1 MSLPTLPTAAEIKA
15 RIIAD
20 IENELNQTTP
30 SFPKSFNRVLAGAIT
45 GLILLLYQLG
55 AWVYK
60 QIFPDTADDDS
71 VVLLGSLVNVTRLP
85 AEFAVIT
92 ATVGGT
98 VGETVSEGT
107 LFLGGNSVVY
117 KITSGGTIGGSGLAT
132 VTMKAQESGEAG
144 NLAND
149 SILNIVNPDPV
160 LTGTATVTDTTTDG
174 DDQES
179 LDAFRS
185 RVSAGYKKRRTGGS
199 PADYEAWGLE
209 TPNFDWI
216 SPVSDPTTP
225 GKIFLYSRVDNQTDG
240 IPIQSQLDQLEEYV
254 LADPDT
260 GKYNRQPI
268 GDEVEALPIS
278 RFSFD
283 ITISVQNGTTAIKE
297 SIQDG
302 VIDYVEN
309 QQPYNEGV
317 SLTRNDTI
325 SESGI
330 SNIASDIAIPAG
342 AAITSVDLA
351 QTDPVLAITS
361 YQLFG
366 GEWGKVNSITWVD
379 VL

>member
-1 MSLPTLPTAAEIKA
+1 MALTTLPTAAEIKA

-20 IENELNQTTP
+20 IENEINQTTP
-30 SFPKSFNRVLAGAIT
+30 SFPKAFTRVLAGAMS
-45 GLILLLYQLG
+45 GVILLLYQLG
-55 AWVYK
+55 LWLYK
-60 QIFPDTADDDS
+60 QIFPDTADDAS
-71 VVLLGSLVNVTRLP
+71 VVLLGQLVNITRLP
-85 AEFAVIT
+85 AVASIIT

-98 VGETVSEGT
+98 IGEAASEGT

-117 KITSGGTIGGSGLAT
+117 KITTGGIVGGSGLAT
-132 VTMKAQESGEAG
+132 VTMTSQETGEIG
-144 NLAND
+144 NLANG
-149 SILNIVNPDPV
+149 SILNIISPDPV
-160 LTGTATVTDTTTDG
+160 LTGTATVTATTTEG
-174 DDQES
+174 DDKES
-179 LDAFRS
+179 LDSFRS

-216 SPVSDPTTP
+216 SPVSDPNTP
-225 GKIFLYSRVDNQTDG
+225 GKILLYGRVDNQTDG
-240 IPIQSQLDQLEEYV
+240 IPIQSQLDALEVMV
-254 LADPDT
+254 LQDPVT
-260 GKYNRQPI
+260 GKHNRQPI

-283 ITISVQNGTTAIKE
+283 ITISIQNGTTAIKDNIE
-297 SIQDG
+297 SG
-302 VIDYVEN
+302 VESYVEN

-342 AAITSVDLA
+342 AAITSVELV
-351 QTDPVLAITS
+351 QTSPVLAITS

-366 GEWGKVNSITWVD
+366 GEWGKVNSISWVD
-379 VL
+379 VV